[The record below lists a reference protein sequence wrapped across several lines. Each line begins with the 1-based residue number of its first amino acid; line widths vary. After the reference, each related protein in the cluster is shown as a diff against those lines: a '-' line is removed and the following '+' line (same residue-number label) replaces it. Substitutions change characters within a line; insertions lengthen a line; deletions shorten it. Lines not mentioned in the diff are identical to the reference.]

1 MKKALLITVCATA
14 MMMANGAMAKCATEE
29 WAAFFGLGDESKPVT
44 VTDGNGRVIYQT
56 CLNTEMAPVK
66 TQFIYGLDEHSDRI
80 EYAIELPNGSYY
92 DYDIDEYI
100 DLNNM
105 NGVIAYDPEN
115 ERIKFIPNGVDENV
129 LRYMMGSAYK
139 YVYDESGNLTEKQ
152 EMRIGFDDFEE
163 AFKIPMH
170 DWSNLDPIV
179 VETYENQNGKIIAY
193 DNDGNKIGE
202 YASVTSML
210 QGEALPET
218 PPEIRETLPDGSIK
232 VTDAEG
238 NVHFEGKRI
247 YTIDEANLVA
257 KPTGNTVRIKYR

>member
-14 MMMANGAMAKCATEE
+14 MMMANGARARCATEE
-29 WAAFFGLGDESKPVT
+29 QAALFGLGDESKPVT
-44 VTDGNGRVIYQT
+44 VTDENGRVIYQT

-92 DYDIDEYI
+92 DDLYEEYI

-105 NGVIAYDPEN
+105 NGVIAYDLED
-115 ERIKFIPNGVDENV
+115 ERIKFIPNGVDEDV
-129 LRYMMGSAYK
+129 LSNIRGSAYK

-152 EMRIGFDDFEE
+152 EMRIGFDGE
-163 AFKIPMH
+163 AFKIDMG
-170 DWSNLDPIV
+170 DWSNRYPIV

-193 DNDGNKIGE
+193 DNDGNEIGE
-202 YASVTSML
+202 YASVTDML
-210 QGEALPET
+210 QGVALPET

-247 YTIDEANLVA
+247 YTIEEANTVA
-257 KPTGNTVRIKYR
+257 GTTNHVKIRYR